1 MAIRRYNS
9 GIQRA
14 KGLMEIAAAL
24 YDSSLSH
31 QTRRAAEGTLQTD
44 TRLGRVV
51 RLSLGVKSIE
61 RTDIP
66 VSFATGSFPEIIGV
80 AQGAYSLAWINPSA
94 VVTMA
99 YRGKGVFKKPLP
111 LRTIATFPSFD
122 VMGFAVHE
130 STGVTSLA
138 QIRRDRIPLRVS
150 TGFVPKN
157 DLVGSATMFTVSATL
172 KAAGFTLADIK
183 KWGGEIHSVPRPS
196 DPRRRAA
203 IEAKTINAVFDE
215 GIKSWGQTALDNG
228 FRYLPIDGP
237 VLRQLKSLGYR
248 SSAMSR
254 CGFRGLKQDIP
265 TIDFS
270 GWPMV
275 VHADMAKEVAYA
287 LCEAIELRKNLI
299 PTDNFKKLSIAQLC
313 SNDDEAPF
321 DVPLHPGAKRFYRE
335 RGYLK

>member
-130 STGVTSLA
+130 STGVTSLT
-138 QIRRDRIPLRVS
+138 QIGRERIPLRVS